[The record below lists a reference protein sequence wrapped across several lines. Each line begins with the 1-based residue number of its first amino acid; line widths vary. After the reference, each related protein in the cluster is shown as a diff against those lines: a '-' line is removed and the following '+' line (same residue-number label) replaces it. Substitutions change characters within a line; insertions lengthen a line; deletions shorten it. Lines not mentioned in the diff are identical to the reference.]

1 MRMTKGL
8 RAWVGRGGLVVW
20 WGCRV
25 RRAPTSWCGPFMSP
39 KRMQNGVDV
48 EHGAKCHAQNE
59 REDAEMMRVPMTDE
73 QRTPAR

>member
-1 MRMTKGL
+1 
-8 RAWVGRGGLVVW
+8 
-20 WGCRV
+20 
-25 RRAPTSWCGPFMSP
+25 MSP